1 MYSEDALDV
10 CLHMQ
15 TAESIVPVAKLLTC
29 LCILIYFVRFI
40 FLFTLVISCDFS
52 LFVFI
57 FDTRVIDCR
66 PTATVLKIQTFNID
80 SFLKVP
86 GDL

>member
-1 MYSEDALDV
+1 MYSENTLDV

-15 TAESIVPVAKLLTC
+15 TDESIVPVAKLLTC
-29 LCILIYFVRFI
+29 LCILIYFVRFT

-52 LFVFI
+52 LFLFI

-66 PTATVLKIQTFNID
+66 PTAAVLRIQAFNVDSVLKV
-80 SFLKVP
+80 SGEL
-86 GDL
+86 